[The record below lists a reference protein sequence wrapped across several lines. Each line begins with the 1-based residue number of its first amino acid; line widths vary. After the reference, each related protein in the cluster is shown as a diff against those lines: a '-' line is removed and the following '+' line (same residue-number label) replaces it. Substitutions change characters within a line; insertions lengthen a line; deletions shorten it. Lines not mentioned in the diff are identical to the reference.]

1 MASLSTNDAGSRRI
15 MFKAPDG
22 QRKTLYLGKTPV
34 KQAQAI
40 LAHVERLVACGIDG
54 SAPPE
59 ATAHWLAACS
69 VELRSK
75 LAALGL
81 APEAVTKEIVT
92 VGGLVAR
99 YQARPAW
106 KNLKPG
112 TQLSSAR
119 AFRLLCQ
126 HIDAETPIGKITAAD
141 AIDFHGA
148 LALPKSQ
155 GGMGQAIST
164 ANVIASIVASV
175 FAYAVDDE
183 LLVRNPF
190 RKLPRGTRRGNNA
203 MVSLADSLK
212 VMKALRT
219 TEDKL
224 VFGLARWG
232 GLRTISEQRGMVWSD
247 VDWERGRLLVRS
259 PKTERHAGRETR
271 WVPLFP
277 EIVTL
282 LEARFDEAEP
292 GDHVLPTYYKADKSK
307 VTTMLAS
314 AIKRAGVEK
323 WPRLWHSLRATR
335 QSELAELYPAHVVSK
350 WLGNSEK
357 IAERHYLMVSDEHF
371 ARATQNTTQTP
382 SATAR
387 QSETTERDGVEKTRD
402 CREVSSDDGA

>member
-1 MASLSTNDAGSRRI
+1 MASLSTNASGNRRI

-22 QRKTLYLGKTPV
+22 QRKTLYLGKAPV

-69 VELRSK
+69 AELRSK

-81 APEAVTKEIVT
+81 APEAVKRDVVT
-92 VGGLVAR
+92 LGGLVER
-99 YQARPAW
+99 FQARPAW
-106 KNLKPG
+106 KSLKPT

-119 AFRLLCQ
+119 AFRLFLQ
-126 HIDAETPIGKITAAD
+126 HFDPTTPIDQLTSAA
-141 AIDFHGA
+141 AADFHGA
-148 LALPKSQ
+148 LRLSKAE

-164 ANVIASIVASV
+164 GNVVTAIVATM
-175 FAYAVDDE
+175 FNYAVDAE
-183 LLVRNPF
+183 LLARNPF

-203 MVSLADSLK
+203 MVSLPDSLK
-212 VMKALRT
+212 VLEALRT
-219 TEDKL
+219 AEDRL
-224 VFGLARWG
+224 VFGLGRWG
-232 GLRTISEQRGMVWSD
+232 GLRTISEQRGLVWSD

-259 PKTERHAGRETR
+259 PKTERHSGRESR
-271 WVPLFP
+271 WLPLFP
-277 EIVTL
+277 EIAKL
-282 LEARFDEAEP
+282 LEERFDEAEP
-292 GDHVLPTYYKADKSK
+292 GDHVLPTYCRADKSK

-335 QSELAELYPAHVVSK
+335 QSELTEIYPSHVVSK

-371 ARATQNTTQTP
+371 ERATQKTTQTP
-382 SATAR
+382 PATPRHDAT
-387 QSETTERDGVEKTRD
+387 SERGEGEDTLDSRSVSPRD
-402 CREVSSDDGA
+402 